1 MNEMKTVLA
10 QVLRKC
16 RLFLDEETPVPE
28 MQPRLI
34 MQSANGIHIKLEYLR
49 WFLKFHEDKC
59 FRFFVDSF
67 SKIYF
72 FREKVFESNQIWSNF

>member
-49 WFLKFHEDKC
+49 
-59 FRFFVDSF
+59 
-67 SKIYF
+67 
-72 FREKVFESNQIWSNF
+72 